1 MLIRCKVFLCG
12 YLMRKLSRSLLL
24 KIYITPIK
32 IKKELYIT
40 NASIIMHKLD
50 KKKKEKKKKKKY
62 VH

>member
-1 MLIRCKVFLCG
+1 
-12 YLMRKLSRSLLL
+12 MRKLSRSLLL

-50 KKKKEKKKKKKY
+50 KKKKKKRKRESMSTKK
-62 VH
+62 